1 MQIQIRKLT
10 LAATAAA
17 FLFGSAVPA
26 FAQTDASAPAAQD
39 AKAAKSQ
46 ARKAAR
52 QRKAEHKAA
61 RAKNNAELKKLEDA
75 GYKPAAN
82 DPNIRR
88 TCRTRRRKPPALVSS
103 AVRRQATVRSAA
115 CHVRRGSAAHIENSI
130 PGTDEGKRDPGA
142 CVICFAFLYV
152 SAHAL
157 RTPTQSVPHA
167 RRGRISRHLQPILNA
182 RTASSFARAEATHVK

>member
-1 MQIQIRKLT
+1 MTTDRGRGGISMVFQSVI
-10 LAATAAA
+10 
-17 FLFGSAVPA
+17 GSAVPRQ
-26 FAQTDASAPAAQD
+26 FLRLQTDASAPAAQD

-46 ARKAAR
+46 HARRRNAGSTR
-52 QRKAEHKAA
+52 Q

-88 TCRTRRRKPPALVSS
+88 TCRTREKAAGASQ
-103 AVRRQATVRSAA
+103 AVRRQS
-115 CHVRRGSAAHIENSI
+115 HGSIRGLPRASRLRGAHRKQHS
-130 PGTDEGKRDPGA
+130 GTDEGKRDPGA

-182 RTASSFARAEATHVK
+182 RTASSFARAEART

>member
-39 AKAAKSQ
+39 AKAAKSTQ
-46 ARKAAR
+46 GGPA
-52 QRKAEHKAA
+52 QRAEHKAA

-82 DPNIRR
+82 DPNYPQNLQNAE
-88 TCRTRRRKPPALVSS
+88 KK
-103 AVRRQATVRSAA
+103 AA
-115 CHVRRGSAAHIENSI
+115 
-130 PGTDEGKRDPGA
+130 GA
-142 CVICFAFLYV
+142 
-152 SAHAL
+152 S
-157 RTPTQSVPHA
+157 Q
-167 RRGRISRHLQPILNA
+167 
-182 RTASSFARAEATHVK
+182 